1 MVSVSEY
8 CFHRINTV
16 QRDNTYHMYN
26 TSTFFLIFF
35 FVRDVYEKIKV
46 GFRWPEPIYLRVGY
60 VFWIGFF
67 GRNDLT
73 DFYDFC
79 ILNKEWLNFKKMLF
93 IFL

>member
-8 CFHRINTV
+8 WFHRINTV

-46 GFRWPEPIYLRVGY
+46 GFR
-60 VFWIGFF
+60 
-67 GRNDLT
+67 
-73 DFYDFC
+73 
-79 ILNKEWLNFKKMLF
+79 
-93 IFL
+93 